1 MIFLE
6 DDDVAAVMNGS
17 LTIHRLKRN
26 FDDPNEST
34 VREVISLQMEI
45 QQIMKG
51 KVGPSGERPPAHNGQ
66 FTPSRRSSCI
76 GVFAFTDAD
85 PDYGPIP
92 VVVRIGI

>member
-6 DDDVAAVMNGS
+6 DDDVAAVTNGC

-51 KVGPSGERPPAHNGQ
+51 EWAVGCERGK
-66 FTPSRRSSCI
+66 
-76 GVFAFTDAD
+76 GKE
-85 PDYGPIP
+85 DY
-92 VVVRIGI
+92 VKTWA

>member
-51 KVGPSGERPPAHNGQ
+51 TVGPSGGRPSPHNGQ
-66 FTPSRRSSCI
+66 FT
-76 GVFAFTDAD
+76 
-85 PDYGPIP
+85 
-92 VVVRIGI
+92 